1 MVIRCLPIVSV
12 VALIGAS
19 GCASGLVCGSGTLES
34 GGQCVAVEDTAAAV
48 GLPAILSFAANV
60 AILGEGESVT
70 FTAVVTHPD
79 GIANL
84 IGGTLMSGSGATY
97 GAFATA
103 GDEGA
108 YSASISWWTMNQIN
122 PINLS
127 EGADGN
133 RPFVATFYDLEGD
146 FAQAEVAVGI
156 TCEGD
161 ASCDGYCGLPCS
173 GTDTGR

>member
-1 MVIRCLPIVSV
+1 MLLRCLPIVSV
-12 VALIGAS
+12 VASISLS
-19 GCASGLVCGSGTLES
+19 GCAASLICGSGTQES
-34 GGQCVAVEDTAAAV
+34 GGQCLAIEDTAAAV
-48 GLPAILSFAANV
+48 GLPSILSFAANV

-108 YSASISWWTMNQIN
+108 YSTTVSWWTMNQVN

-146 FAQAEVAVGI
+146 LAQAEVAVGI
-156 TCEGD
+156 TCDGD
-161 ASCDGYCGLPCS
+161 ASCEGDCGGACS
-173 GTDTGR
+173 DADTGR